1 MFSDAIGVEVAM
13 FQVHKKGF
21 VAGKKMVDGLV
32 PYDFFCEDSP
42 AINLF
47 VFTGSAALG
56 ETVEEQTLWGFTRLE
71 RFEAM
76 TGALVA
82 NKKNDGWFQSV
93 NVLTG
98 PNQNGTQSVK
108 FQRVLKIIKH
118 ATATGRATS
127 KFEYEIHTDEGDTYF
142 TRRPAAP
149 DSAQTVIYA
158 ADQ

>member
-1 MFSDAIGVEVAM
+1 M

-21 VAGKKMVDGLV
+21 VSGKKMVDGLV

-71 RFEAM
+71 RFDAM
-76 TGALVA
+76 TSALVA

-108 FQRVLKIIKH
+108 FQRVLKIIRH
-118 ATATGRATS
+118 AHSVGRAGG

-142 TRRPAAP
+142 TRQPAVLGG
-149 DSAQTVIYA
+149 AQTIIYA

>member
-1 MFSDAIGVEVAM
+1 M

-21 VAGKKMVDGLV
+21 VPGRKMVDGLV

-47 VFTGSAALG
+47 VFTGAATPDA
-56 ETVEEQTLWGFTRLE
+56 TVEEQTLWGFTRLE

-76 TGALVA
+76 TSALVG
-82 NKKNDGWFQSV
+82 NKQHAGWFQSV

-118 ATATGRATS
+118 ASATRKAD
-127 KFEYEIHTDEGDTYF
+127 YEILTDEGDTYF
-142 TRRPAAP
+142 TRPTVAAG
-149 DSAQTVIYA
+149 SAQTVIYS
-158 ADQ
+158 ADASGQSA

>member
-1 MFSDAIGVEVAM
+1 M

-21 VAGKKMVDGLV
+21 VPGRKMVDGLV

-47 VFTGSAALG
+47 VFTGAATPG
-56 ETVEEQTLWGFTRLE
+56 ASVEEQTLWGFTRLE

-76 TGALVA
+76 TSVLVG
-82 NKKNDGWFQSV
+82 NKQQGGWFQSV

-98 PNQNGTQSVK
+98 PDLNGTKSVK

-118 ATATGRATS
+118 ASATR
-127 KFEYEIHTDEGDTYF
+127 KVDYEILTDEGDTYF
-142 TRRPAAP
+142 TRPTVAP
-149 DSAQTVIYA
+149 NCAQTVIYS
-158 ADQ
+158 ADTSAQRW

>member
-1 MFSDAIGVEVAM
+1 M

-21 VAGKKMVDGLV
+21 VSGKKMVDGLV

-47 VFTGSAALG
+47 VFTGSAVLG

-71 RFEAM
+71 RFDAM
-76 TGALVA
+76 TSALVA

-108 FQRVLKIIKH
+108 FQRVLKIIRH
-118 ATATGRATS
+118 AHSVGRAGG

-142 TRRPAAP
+142 TRQPAVL
-149 DSAQTVIYA
+149 SGAQTIIYA

>member
-1 MFSDAIGVEVAM
+1 M

-21 VAGKKMVDGLV
+21 VSGRKMVDGLV

-56 ETVEEQTLWGFTRLE
+56 ETVEDQTLWGFTRLE
-71 RFEAM
+71 RFDAM
-76 TGALVA
+76 TSALVA

-108 FQRVLKIIKH
+108 FQRVLKIIRH
-118 ATATGRATS
+118 AHSVGRAGG

-142 TRRPAAP
+142 TRRPAVL
-149 DSAQTVIYA
+149 SGAQTVIYV

>member
-1 MFSDAIGVEVAM
+1 M

-21 VAGKKMVDGLV
+21 VPGRKMIDGLV

-47 VFTGSAALG
+47 VFTGAATPG
-56 ETVEEQTLWGFTRLE
+56 AQVEEQTLWGFTRLE

-76 TGALVA
+76 SSALVT
-82 NKKNDGWFQSV
+82 NKQHAGWFQSV

-118 ATATGRATS
+118 ASATRGAAS
-127 KFEYEIHTDEGDTYF
+127 KVDYEILTDEGDTYF
-142 TRRPAAP
+142 TRHTVASN
-149 DSAQTVIYA
+149 SAQTVIYSAEPSGLCA
-158 ADQ
+158 AI

>member
-1 MFSDAIGVEVAM
+1 M

-21 VAGKKMVDGLV
+21 VSGKKMVGGLV
-32 PYDFFCEDSP
+32 PYDFFCEDNP

-47 VFTGSAALG
+47 VFTGSAAHG
-56 ETVEEQTLWGFTRLE
+56 KTVEEQTLWGFTRLE

-76 TGALVA
+76 TGALVV
-82 NKKNDGWFQSV
+82 NKNNEGWFQSV

-98 PNQNGTQSVK
+98 PDHNGTQTVK

-118 ATATGRATS
+118 ASATGKAAS
-127 KFEYEIHTDEGDTYF
+127 KVEYEIHTDEGDTYF
-142 TRRPAAP
+142 TRRTAP
-149 DSAQTVIYA
+149 SNSAQTVIYA

>member
-21 VAGKKMVDGLV
+21 VAGKKMVNGLV

-82 NKKNDGWFQSV
+82 NRKNDGWFQSV
-93 NVLTG
+93 SVLTG

-108 FQRVLKIIKH
+108 FQRVLKIIRH
-118 ATATGRATS
+118 VTAS

-142 TRRPAAP
+142 TRRPAAL

>member
-1 MFSDAIGVEVAM
+1 M

-21 VAGKKMVDGLV
+21 VSGRKMVDGLV

-56 ETVEEQTLWGFTRLE
+56 EAVEDQTLWGFTRLE
-71 RFEAM
+71 RFDAM
-76 TGALVA
+76 TSALVA

-108 FQRVLKIIKH
+108 FQRVLKIIRH
-118 ATATGRATS
+118 AHSAGRAAG

-142 TRRPAAP
+142 TRQSAVL
-149 DSAQTVIYA
+149 SGAQTVIYV

>member
-1 MFSDAIGVEVAM
+1 M

-21 VAGKKMVDGLV
+21 VPGRKMVDGLV

-47 VFTGSAALG
+47 VFTGAATL
-56 ETVEEQTLWGFTRLE
+56 EATVEDQTLWGFTRLE

-76 TGALVA
+76 TRALVT
-82 NKKNDGWFQSV
+82 NKKHAGWFQSV
-93 NVLTG
+93 SVLTG

-118 ATATGRATS
+118 AGAAR
-127 KFEYEIHTDEGDTYF
+127 KVDYEIFTDEGDTYF
-142 TRRPAAP
+142 TRQFIAP
-149 DSAQTVIYA
+149 DSAQTVIYSAELPA
-158 ADQ
+158 AM

>member
-1 MFSDAIGVEVAM
+1 M

-21 VAGKKMVDGLV
+21 VPGKKMVDGLI
-32 PYDFFCEDSP
+32 PYDFFCEDNP

-56 ETVEEQTLWGFTRLE
+56 EVVEEQTLWGFTRLE

-76 TGALVA
+76 TGALMA
-82 NKKNDGWFQSV
+82 NKKHKSGWFQSV
-93 NVLTG
+93 SVLTG

-118 ATATGRATS
+118 ANVTGRAAS

-142 TRRPAAP
+142 TRQTVP
-149 DSAQTVIYA
+149 SNTAQTVIYA

>member
-1 MFSDAIGVEVAM
+1 M

-21 VAGKKMVDGLV
+21 VPGRKMVDGLV

-47 VFTGSAALG
+47 VFTGAATPDA
-56 ETVEEQTLWGFTRLE
+56 TVEEQTLWGFTRLE

-76 TGALVA
+76 TGALVS
-82 NKKNDGWFQSV
+82 NKRHAGWFQSV

-118 ATATGRATS
+118 ASPTRKAD
-127 KFEYEIHTDEGDTYF
+127 YEILTDEGDIYF
-142 TRRPAAP
+142 TRQTVAA
-149 DSAQTVIYA
+149 DSAQTVIYSA
-158 ADQ
+158 ESSPRSV

>member
-1 MFSDAIGVEVAM
+1 M

-21 VAGKKMVDGLV
+21 VSGRKMVDGLV

-47 VFTGSAALG
+47 VFTGAA
-56 ETVEEQTLWGFTRLE
+56 TPDAPVEEQTLWGFTRLE

-76 TGALVA
+76 TSALVTH
-82 NKKNDGWFQSV
+82 NKHAGWFQS
-93 NVLTG
+93 VLTG

-118 ATATGRATS
+118 ASATR
-127 KFEYEIHTDEGDTYF
+127 KVDYEILTDEGDTYF
-142 TRRPAAP
+142 TRQSVAP
-149 DSAQTVIYA
+149 DSAQTIIYSA
-158 ADQ
+158 EPAVAM

>member
-1 MFSDAIGVEVAM
+1 M

-21 VAGKKMVDGLV
+21 VPGRKMVDGLV
-32 PYDFFCEDSP
+32 PYDFFCEDNP

-47 VFTGSAALG
+47 VFTGAATPG
-56 ETVEEQTLWGFTRLE
+56 ATVEEQTLWGFTRLE

-76 TGALVA
+76 THTLVS
-82 NKKNDGWFQSV
+82 NKQHAGWFQSV

-118 ATATGRATS
+118 ASPARKAD
-127 KFEYEIHTDEGDTYF
+127 YEILTDEGDTYF
-142 TRRPAAP
+142 TRRAVAEN
-149 DSAQTVIYA
+149 SAQTVIYSA
-158 ADQ
+158 EP

>member
-1 MFSDAIGVEVAM
+1 M

-56 ETVEEQTLWGFTRLE
+56 QTVEEQTLWGFTRLE

-76 TGALVA
+76 SGALVA
-82 NKKNDGWFQSV
+82 NRKNDGWFQSV

-108 FQRVLKIIKH
+108 FQRVLKIIRH
-118 ATATGRATS
+118 VTATQFA
-127 KFEYEIHTDEGDTYF
+127 YEIHTDEGDTYF
-142 TRRPAAP
+142 PRRPAAP
-149 DSAQTVIYA
+149 DCAQTIIYA